1 MWWWTSVLD
10 ALPETNGRYLV
21 ASIAHSK
28 PFIANFSTNLSDL
41 DPKRWHTSHP
51 GWWNTDD
58 EAIFEYYYITH
69 WAPLPELPYK

>member
-1 MWWWTSVLD
+1 MWDWTSVKD

-28 PFIANFSTNLSDL
+28 P
-41 DPKRWHTSHP
+41 WHTIRP

-58 EAIFEYYYITH
+58 EAIFEYYHVTH
-69 WAPLPELPYK
+69 WMPLPNLPY